1 MAVERVLGTEND
13 PDIIETG
20 SEIEVVPDKTREEEL
35 LEAASIVVSGDDI
48 FTEEIRPFVKD
59 FNPIFKVS

>member
-35 LEAASIVVSGDDI
+35 LEAASIVVSGD
-48 FTEEIRPFVKD
+48 
-59 FNPIFKVS
+59 